1 MKNIHRIFE
10 NTAEYK
16 PYKFA
21 KVNTVALISQ
31 LLPSILITKLC
42 QSFDDM
48 VAIGYSA
55 DIALEEKTSLIKLCV
70 IKTSCYKNF
79 VLLIRRSN

>member
-21 KVNTVALISQ
+21 KGNTVALIWQ

-55 DIALEEKTSLIKLCV
+55 DIAPEEKTSLIKLCV
-70 IKTSCYKNF
+70 IKTSRYKNF